1 MAGHHS
7 RTAPQ
12 VDSPAA
18 IARDIQYVSATF
30 GEPLPETI
38 LSAKIVYAVP
48 HHACRALENAAEVED
63 NIVMIDR
70 GPSSATE
77 CPFPGRYFANKVAAA
92 QDAKAKAV
100 VMVNGA
106 MLVA

>member
-1 MAGHHS
+1 M
-7 RTAPQ
+7 
-12 VDSPAA
+12 
-18 IARDIQYVSATF
+18 
-30 GEPLPETI
+30 
-38 LSAKIVYAVP
+38 YAVP
-48 HHACRALENAAEVED
+48 HHACRTLENAAEVED

-92 QDAKAKAV
+92 QAAKAKAV

-106 MLVA
+106 ILVA